1 MLLFLYFIKNWEEL
15 EIDLM
20 DIVILSLEL
29 ELKRDFI
36 FWRVFKLYKLIVDV
50 LLFGRVSRL
59 FCFSII
65 LL

>member
-29 ELKRDFI
+29 ELKRDLI

-59 FCFSII
+59 FCFRII